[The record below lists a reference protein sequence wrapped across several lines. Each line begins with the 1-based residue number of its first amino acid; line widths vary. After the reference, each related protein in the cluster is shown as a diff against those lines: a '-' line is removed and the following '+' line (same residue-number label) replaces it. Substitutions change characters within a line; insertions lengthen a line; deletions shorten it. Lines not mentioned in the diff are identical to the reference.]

1 MLRTIALYGLALALG
16 AVVLQWLQYRML
28 VREHPA
34 EIYAALF
41 AAGFL
46 GLGIWLGARLFRRAP
61 AGEHFIPNTAAQT
74 SLGISEREY
83 EVLQHLAA
91 GRSNKEIAAKLAVS
105 PNTIKTH
112 IARLYE
118 KLNAARR
125 TEAIAKAREL
135 GLIP

>member
-16 AVVLQWLQYRML
+16 AAVLQWLQYRIL
-28 VREHPA
+28 VREHPG
-34 EIYAALF
+34 EIYFALF
-41 AAGFL
+41 AAAFL
-46 GLGIWLGARLFRRAP
+46 ALGVWVGARLFRRPP
-61 AGEHFIPNTAAQT
+61 ASANFTPNAAARA
-74 SLGISEREY
+74 SLGISEREF

-91 GRSNKEIAAKLAVS
+91 GRSNKEIAQKLAVS
-105 PNTIKTH
+105 PNTVKTH

-118 KLNAARR
+118 KLTAARR

>member
-16 AVVLQWLQYRML
+16 ALLLQWLQYRML
-28 VREHPA
+28 VREHPG
-34 EIYAALF
+34 EIYLALF

-46 GLGIWLGARLFRRAP
+46 ALGVWLGARLFRRP
-61 AGEHFIPNTAAQT
+61 AASDTFTPNTAARN
-74 SLGISEREY
+74 SLGISDREF
-83 EVLQHLAA
+83 EVLEHLAA
-91 GRSNKEIAAKLAVS
+91 GRSNKEIAAQLAVS
-105 PNTIKTH
+105 PNTVKTH

-118 KLNAARR
+118 KLTAARR

>member
-28 VREHPA
+28 VREHPG
-34 EIYAALF
+34 EIYFALF

-46 GLGIWLGARLFRRAP
+46 ALGIWVGAKLFRRPP
-61 AGEHFIPNTAAQT
+61 ASAVFTPNTAARA

-105 PNTIKTH
+105 PNTVKTH

>member
-1 MLRTIALYGLALALG
+1 MLRTIALYGLALAVG
-16 AVVLQWLQYRML
+16 AVALQWLQYRIL
-28 VREHPA
+28 VREHPG
-34 EIYAALF
+34 EIYFALF

-46 GLGIWLGARLFRRAP
+46 ALGIWLGARLFRRP
-61 AGEHFIPNTAAQT
+61 AADANFTPNTAAQS

-105 PNTIKTH
+105 PNTVKTH

-118 KLNAARR
+118 KLEAARR

>member
-28 VREHPA
+28 VREHPG
-34 EIYAALF
+34 EIYFALF
-41 AAGFL
+41 AAAFL
-46 GLGIWLGARLFRRAP
+46 ALGMWVGARLFRRPP
-61 AGEHFIPNTAAQT
+61 ADFTPNSAARA
-74 SLGISEREY
+74 SLGISDREF
-83 EVLQHLAA
+83 EVLEHLAA
-91 GRSNKEIAAKLAVS
+91 GRSNKEIAQKLGVS
-105 PNTIKTH
+105 PNTVKTH

-118 KLNAARR
+118 KLSAARR